1 MDGYAYPI
9 YLIILKYNYH
19 ITMNNLDFNSIESTR
34 YSDSVVATL
43 MRNVYIWMTLAL
55 VITGLT
61 AMVTAKSEALMTFI
75 FTNNWALIALMILQL
90 GLVFYFSARI
100 NRMSFSTATAVFI
113 LYSAITGLTFSSIF
127 VVFSMSSI
135 ATTFFITAGMFAAMA
150 LVGSF
155 TKKDLSGIGKFALMA
170 LIGLIIAGIVNMFL
184 RNAMMDFIVSG
195 IGVLVFAGLT
205 AYDSQK
211 IRQMLQMQS
220 EINESTQKLA
230 LFGSLSLYLDF
241 INIFLYLLRFF
252 GSSRD

>member
-1 MDGYAYPI
+1 MD
-9 YLIILKYNYH
+9 
-19 ITMNNLDFNSIESTR
+19 NLDFNSIESTR

-75 FTNNWALIALMILQL
+75 FTNNWAFIALMILQL

-127 VVFSMSSI
+127 VVFSMNSI

-155 TKKDLSGIGKFALMA
+155 TKKDLSGMGKFALMA

>member
-1 MDGYAYPI
+1 MD
-9 YLIILKYNYH
+9 
-19 ITMNNLDFNSIESTR
+19 NLDFNSIESTR

-75 FTNNWALIALMILQL
+75 FTNNGAVIALMILQL

-155 TKKDLSGIGKFALMA
+155 MKKDLSGMGKFALMA

-230 LFGSLSLYLDF
+230 LLGSLSLYLDF

>member
-1 MDGYAYPI
+1 
-9 YLIILKYNYH
+9 
-19 ITMNNLDFNSIESTR
+19 MNNLDFNSIESTR

-90 GLVFYFSARI
+90 GLVFYFSARL

-113 LYSAITGLTFSSIF
+113 PYSAITGLTFSSIF

-155 TKKDLSGIGKFALMA
+155 TKKDLSGMGKFALMA

-230 LFGSLSLYLDF
+230 LLGSLSLYLDF

>member
-1 MDGYAYPI
+1 MD
-9 YLIILKYNYH
+9 
-19 ITMNNLDFNSIESTR
+19 NLDFNSIESTR

-43 MRNVYIWMTLAL
+43 MSNVYLWMTLAL

-155 TKKDLSGIGKFALMA
+155 TKKDLSGMGKFALMA

>member
-1 MDGYAYPI
+1 
-9 YLIILKYNYH
+9 
-19 ITMNNLDFNSIESTR
+19 MNNLDFNSIESTR

-90 GLVFYFSARI
+90 GLVFYFSARV

-127 VVFSMSSI
+127 VVFSMNSI

-155 TKKDLSGIGKFALMA
+155 TKKDLSGMGKFALMA

-230 LFGSLSLYLDF
+230 LLGSLSLYLDF

>member
-1 MDGYAYPI
+1 MD
-9 YLIILKYNYH
+9 
-19 ITMNNLDFNSIESTR
+19 NLDFNSIESTR
-34 YSDSVVATL
+34 YSDTVVATL

-61 AMVTAKSEALMTFI
+61 AMVTAKSEAWMTFI
-75 FTNNWALIALMILQL
+75 FTNNWALIALVILQL

-155 TKKDLSGIGKFALMA
+155 TKKDLSGMGKFALMA

-230 LFGSLSLYLDF
+230 LLGSLSLYLDF

>member
-1 MDGYAYPI
+1 
-9 YLIILKYNYH
+9 
-19 ITMNNLDFNSIESTR
+19 MNNLDFNSIESTR

-90 GLVFYFSARI
+90 GLVFYFSARL

-155 TKKDLSGIGKFALMA
+155 TKKDLSGMGKFALMA

-230 LFGSLSLYLDF
+230 LLGSLSLYLDF

>member
-1 MDGYAYPI
+1 
-9 YLIILKYNYH
+9 
-19 ITMNNLDFNSIESTR
+19 MNNLDFNSIESTR

-43 MRNVYIWMTLAL
+43 MRNVYLWMTLAL
-55 VITGLT
+55 VITSLT

-90 GLVFYFSARI
+90 GLVFYFSARL

-155 TKKDLSGIGKFALMA
+155 TKKDLSGMGKFALMA

>member
-1 MDGYAYPI
+1 MVQKI
-9 YLIILKYNYH
+9 QFFIHH
-19 ITMNNLDFNSIESTR
+19 ITMDNLDFNSIESTR

-155 TKKDLSGIGKFALMA
+155 TKKDLSGMGKFALMA

-230 LFGSLSLYLDF
+230 LLGSLSLYLDF

>member
-1 MDGYAYPI
+1 
-9 YLIILKYNYH
+9 
-19 ITMNNLDFNSIESTR
+19 MNNLDFNSIESTR

-90 GLVFYFSARI
+90 GLVFYFSARV

>member
-1 MDGYAYPI
+1 MD
-9 YLIILKYNYH
+9 
-19 ITMNNLDFNSIESTR
+19 NLDFNSIESTR

-75 FTNNWALIALMILQL
+75 FTNNWAVIALMILQL

-127 VVFSMSSI
+127 VVFSMNSI

-155 TKKDLSGIGKFALMA
+155 TKKDLSGMGKFALMA

-230 LFGSLSLYLDF
+230 LLGSLSLYLDF

>member
-1 MDGYAYPI
+1 
-9 YLIILKYNYH
+9 
-19 ITMNNLDFNSIESTR
+19 MNNLDFNSIESTR

-230 LFGSLSLYLDF
+230 LLGSLSLYLDF

>member
-1 MDGYAYPI
+1 MD
-9 YLIILKYNYH
+9 
-19 ITMNNLDFNSIESTR
+19 NLDFNSIESTR

-155 TKKDLSGIGKFALMA
+155 TKKDLSGMGKFALMA

>member
-1 MDGYAYPI
+1 
-9 YLIILKYNYH
+9 
-19 ITMNNLDFNSIESTR
+19 MNNLDFNSIESTR

-90 GLVFYFSARI
+90 GLVFYFSARL

-230 LFGSLSLYLDF
+230 LLGSLSLYLDF

>member
-1 MDGYAYPI
+1 
-9 YLIILKYNYH
+9 
-19 ITMNNLDFNSIESTR
+19 MNNLDFNSIESTR

-90 GLVFYFSARI
+90 GLVFYFSARL

-184 RNAMMDFIVSG
+184 RNAMMAFIVSG

>member
-1 MDGYAYPI
+1 
-9 YLIILKYNYH
+9 
-19 ITMNNLDFNSIESTR
+19 MNNLDFNSIESTR

-43 MRNVYIWMTLAL
+43 MRNVYLWMTLAL
-55 VITGLT
+55 VITSLT

-90 GLVFYFSARI
+90 GLVFYFSARL

>member
-1 MDGYAYPI
+1 
-9 YLIILKYNYH
+9 
-19 ITMNNLDFNSIESTR
+19 
-34 YSDSVVATL
+34 
-43 MRNVYIWMTLAL
+43 
-55 VITGLT
+55 
-61 AMVTAKSEALMTFI
+61 MTFI

-90 GLVFYFSARI
+90 GLVFYFSARL

-155 TKKDLSGIGKFALMA
+155 TKKDLSGMGKFALMA

-252 GSSRD
+252 GSSRYLFFREKRQFFQNIFSKKCSFFLEKYVLYTYLCLFNPHPQRQFCPSPQRWGRI

>member
-1 MDGYAYPI
+1 MVQKI
-9 YLIILKYNYH
+9 QFFIHH
-19 ITMNNLDFNSIESTR
+19 ITMDNLDFNSIESTR

-90 GLVFYFSARI
+90 GLVFYFSARV

-127 VVFSMSSI
+127 VVFSMNSI

-155 TKKDLSGIGKFALMA
+155 TKKDLSGMGKFALMA

-230 LFGSLSLYLDF
+230 LLGSLSLYLDF

>member
-1 MDGYAYPI
+1 MVQKI
-9 YLIILKYNYH
+9 QFFIHH
-19 ITMNNLDFNSIESTR
+19 ITMDNLDFNSIESTR

-90 GLVFYFSARI
+90 GLVFYFSARL

-155 TKKDLSGIGKFALMA
+155 TKKDLSGMGKFALMA

-230 LFGSLSLYLDF
+230 LLGSLSLYLDF

>member
-1 MDGYAYPI
+1 MD
-9 YLIILKYNYH
+9 
-19 ITMNNLDFNSIESTR
+19 NLDFNSIESTR

-75 FTNNWALIALMILQL
+75 FTNTWAFIALMILQL

-155 TKKDLSGIGKFALMA
+155 TKKDLSGMGKFALMA

>member
-1 MDGYAYPI
+1 MD
-9 YLIILKYNYH
+9 
-19 ITMNNLDFNSIESTR
+19 NLDFNSIESTR

-75 FTNNWALIALMILQL
+75 FTNNWAVIALMILQL

-127 VVFSMSSI
+127 VVFSMNSI

>member
-1 MDGYAYPI
+1 
-9 YLIILKYNYH
+9 
-19 ITMNNLDFNSIESTR
+19 MNNLDFNSIESTR

-90 GLVFYFSARI
+90 GLVFYFSARL

-127 VVFSMSSI
+127 VVFSMNSI

-155 TKKDLSGIGKFALMA
+155 TKKDLSGMGKFALMA

>member
-1 MDGYAYPI
+1 M
-9 YLIILKYNYH
+9 
-19 ITMNNLDFNSIESTR
+19 DFNSIESSR

-90 GLVFYFSARI
+90 GLVFYFSARL

-135 ATTFFITAGMFAAMA
+135 ATTFFITAGMFATMA

>member
-1 MDGYAYPI
+1 
-9 YLIILKYNYH
+9 
-19 ITMNNLDFNSIESTR
+19 MNNLDFNSIESTR

-75 FTNNWALIALMILQL
+75 FTNNWAIIALMILQL
-90 GLVFYFSARI
+90 GLVFYFSARL

-155 TKKDLSGIGKFALMA
+155 TKKDLSGMGKFALMA

>member
-1 MDGYAYPI
+1 MD
-9 YLIILKYNYH
+9 
-19 ITMNNLDFNSIESTR
+19 NLDFNSIESTR

-75 FTNNWALIALMILQL
+75 FTNNWAVIALMILQL

-100 NRMSFSTATAVFI
+100 NRMSFSTATGVFI

-127 VVFSMSSI
+127 VVFSMNSI

-155 TKKDLSGIGKFALMA
+155 TKKDLSGMGKFALMA

>member
-1 MDGYAYPI
+1 
-9 YLIILKYNYH
+9 
-19 ITMNNLDFNSIESTR
+19 MNNLDFNSIESTR
-34 YSDSVVATL
+34 YSDTVVATL

-75 FTNNWALIALMILQL
+75 FTNNWAVIALMILQL

-155 TKKDLSGIGKFALMA
+155 TKKDLSGMGKFALMA

-230 LFGSLSLYLDF
+230 LLGSLSLYLDF

>member
-1 MDGYAYPI
+1 MD
-9 YLIILKYNYH
+9 
-19 ITMNNLDFNSIESTR
+19 NLDFNSIESTR

-113 LYSAITGLTFSSIF
+113 LDSAITGLTFSSIF

-155 TKKDLSGIGKFALMA
+155 TKKDLSGMGKFALMA

-230 LFGSLSLYLDF
+230 LLGSLSLYLDF

>member
-1 MDGYAYPI
+1 MD
-9 YLIILKYNYH
+9 
-19 ITMNNLDFNSIESTR
+19 NLDFNSIESTR

-155 TKKDLSGIGKFALMA
+155 TKKDLSGMGKFGLMA

-195 IGVLVFAGLT
+195 IGVLVFAELT

-230 LFGSLSLYLDF
+230 LLGSLSLYLDF

>member
-1 MDGYAYPI
+1 
-9 YLIILKYNYH
+9 
-19 ITMNNLDFNSIESTR
+19 MNNLDFNSIESTR

-75 FTNNWALIALMILQL
+75 FTNNWAVIALMILQL
-90 GLVFYFSARI
+90 GLVFYCSARI

>member
-1 MDGYAYPI
+1 MD
-9 YLIILKYNYH
+9 
-19 ITMNNLDFNSIESTR
+19 NLDFNSIESTR

-75 FTNNWALIALMILQL
+75 FTNNWAVIALMILQL

-155 TKKDLSGIGKFALMA
+155 TKKDLSGMGKFALMA

>member
-1 MDGYAYPI
+1 M
-9 YLIILKYNYH
+9 
-19 ITMNNLDFNSIESTR
+19 DFNSIESTR

-75 FTNNWALIALMILQL
+75 FTNSWAFIALMILQL
-90 GLVFYFSARI
+90 GLVFYFSARL

-230 LFGSLSLYLDF
+230 LLGSLSLYLDF

>member
-1 MDGYAYPI
+1 
-9 YLIILKYNYH
+9 
-19 ITMNNLDFNSIESTR
+19 MNNLDFNSIESTR
-34 YSDSVVATL
+34 YSDTVVATL

-155 TKKDLSGIGKFALMA
+155 TKKDLSGMGKFALMA

-230 LFGSLSLYLDF
+230 LLGSLSLYLDF